1 MSVRDRVRSSLDR
14 MKEVAALSA
23 GASLLACSGSTPPID
38 PGYGVVDPM
47 PSPARCDEPF
57 AGRIWPSATWHQQ
70 DGRFVLHIDIDLQW
84 AIDPSGAISATPE
97 VAGGKL
103 LAMPQTPARKLSIDV
118 VPDAGAPELLV
129 TFPLTCPPASSRA
142 KFRFDLKGP
151 LADGQGAN
159 AELVPEG
166 P

>member
-1 MSVRDRVRSSLDR
+1 MSVRDRVQQSLVR

-57 AGRIWPSATWHQQ
+57 AGRIWPSATWRAQN
-70 DGRFVLHIDIDLQW
+70 GAFLLHIDVDLQW

-97 VAGGKL
+97 VEGGKL
-103 LAMPQTPARKLSIDV
+103 TAMPQTPARRLSIDI
-118 VPDAGAPELLV
+118 VPDPGATELLV
-129 TFPLTCPPASSRA
+129 TFPLTCPPATSRA
-142 KFRFDLKGP
+142 KFRFDAKGP
-151 LADGQGAN
+151 LADGQSVSGD
-159 AELVPEG
+159 LVPET